1 VAEEIFARA
10 SALRTTAQAAVRDTH
25 ENEAARWGVWF
36 LLTLFVILQVTHAWV
51 VDDAYITL
59 RTVDNFVHGLG
70 LRWNPGE
77 RVQSY
82 THPLWMF
89 ALSAV
94 YFVTREAFYS
104 TIALSVGV
112 SLLAIWLA
120 VRSVRAS
127 SFQTIL
133 LLAILLGSKAFLDYS
148 TSGLENPLTHLLLAL
163 FFARWLGGREERR
176 ALFLLAALGFVN
188 RMDTLLFF
196 APALVLLAYEQRA
209 DWRGLARD
217 LAVGFSPALAW
228 CSFSLLYYGTVVPN
242 TAIAKLSGSRVTAE
256 ERLQA
261 GLAYFA
267 DGAMFD
273 PLTMTSI
280 AMALLISFQGKQPR
294 FVTAAL
300 GMVSY
305 LFYVLLAGAMGTHM
319 GFRFFSAAL
328 FLSAML
334 LAHQARERAVAY
346 VACAL
351 VAVWMVASPVSPL
364 RAGFDNY
371 AMPNSDRGRG
381 VIIDTRRFVLAEGG
395 AFMNGVP
402 GQNMPRHVWYR
413 AGRDYRDDPEK
424 VRVGGLLEY
433 LAIGYSGFA
442 AGPTHHFIDVLGLSD
457 PLIARIPLSK
467 TDPFR
472 PGHPFRGMPEG
483 YVESV
488 KEGRTLIKDPDLA
501 KYWEAIRTITQEP
514 VFAPERLATLVR
526 FNLGAYD
533 PFLDA
538 YAERANLRPR

>member
-1 VAEEIFARA
+1 M
-10 SALRTTAQAAVRDTH
+10 
-25 ENEAARWGVWF
+25 
-36 LLTLFVILQVTHAWV
+36 FVVLQITHAWV

-59 RTVDNFVHGLG
+59 RTVDNFVNGLG

-104 TIALSVGV
+104 TVVLSVGV
-112 SLLAIWLA
+112 SLIAIQVA
-120 VRSVRAS
+120 ARSVRATA
-127 SFQTIL
+127 FQAVL
-133 LLAILLGSKAFLDYS
+133 LLALLLGSKAFLDYS

-163 FFARWLGGREERR
+163 FFVRWLGGRDERR
-176 ALFLLAALGFVN
+176 ALFLIAALGFVN

-196 APALVLLAYEQRA
+196 APAILLLAYEQRA
-209 DWRGLARD
+209 DLRSFARD
-217 LAVGFSPALAW
+217 FVTGFSPALAW
-228 CSFSLLYYGTVVPN
+228 CLFSLLYYGTIVPN

-267 DGAMFD
+267 DSAMFD
-273 PLTMTSI
+273 PLTLVSI
-280 AMALLISFQGKQPR
+280 TMALIVSFQSRQR
-294 FVTAAL
+294 RIVAAAVGL
-300 GMVSY
+300 VLY
-305 LFYVLLAGAMGTHM
+305 LLYVLLAGAFGTHM

-328 FLSAML
+328 FLSALL
-334 LAHQARERAVAY
+334 LACQVHERAVAY
-346 VACAL
+346 VACAV

-371 AMPNSDRGRG
+371 AQPSSDRGRG

-402 GQNMPRHVWYR
+402 GQSMPRHVWYR
-413 AGRDYRDDPEK
+413 AGRDYRDNPER
-424 VRVGGLLEY
+424 VHVGGLMEY

-442 AGPTHHFIDVLGLSD
+442 SGPTHHFIDVLGLSD

-488 KEGRTLIKDPDLA
+488 TEGRNLIKDPDLA
-501 KYWEAIRTITQEP
+501 KYWDAVRTITQEP
-514 VFAPERLATLVR
+514 VFSPERLFTLVR
-526 FNLGAYD
+526 FNLGAYE
-533 PFLDA
+533 PHLDA